1 MQELFE
7 PSFDELA
14 ERALLGGMIV
24 EPRLISVALSR
35 GLKEEDFYFEKHRK
49 VYALLKVL
57 YQEYGENWDDV
68 VALELARKESIPLE
82 RNFLWVLAE
91 EGATSEVLFE
101 SALRIVKEHSTLNRL
116 KEQAIKLLKAK
127 SIEEAQVAREE
138 LIAFKEEV
146 LEIEPFERI
155 VSEGIEEL
163 KLMMESEKLIL
174 GLETGFFELDTLTSG
189 FEPGNLILIGA
200 RPGMGKSSFM
210 LSIALNMARKGKRVV
225 VFSLEMSKKQILH
238 RIFSLSSGVPLKNIR
253 IGMITKEDFTKI
265 VEAGLELRRL
275 PVVFDFSPARTTL
288 EIRSIAQLKQAD
300 IIFIDYLQLITPPK
314 QYSSRQEEVAAISR
328 SLKLIAKDLNI
339 PVVALVQLSRQTEHR
354 SDKRPTLADI
364 RESGQIEQDADIVM
378 FLYRP
383 EYYKKNPSQEEA
395 GLVEVIV
402 AKNRQGACGTVR
414 LRFDKNTTGF
424 YPFPASYSA
433 YSESP
438 EEEIEESID
447 F

>member
-24 EPRLISVALSR
+24 EPKLISVALSR
-35 GLKEEDFYFEKHRK
+35 GLKEEDFYFEKHRQ

-68 VALELARKESIPLE
+68 VALELARKEGIPLE

-253 IGMITKEDFTKI
+253 MGMITKEDFLRI

-383 EYYKKNPSQEEA
+383 EYYKKNPSPEEA

-424 YPFPASYSA
+424 YPFSVS
-433 YSESP
+433 SSLESS

>member
-35 GLKEEDFYFEKHRK
+35 GLKEEDFYFEKHRQ
-49 VYALLKVL
+49 VFLLLKVL

-68 VALELARKESIPLE
+68 VALELARKEGIPVE

-116 KEQAIKLLKAK
+116 KERAIKLLKAK

-163 KLMMESEKLIL
+163 KLMMESEKFIL

-238 RIFSLSSGVPLKNIR
+238 RIFSISSGVPLKNIR
-253 IGMITKEDFTKI
+253 MGMITKEDFSKI

-275 PVVFDFSPARTTL
+275 PAVFDFSPVRTTL

-383 EYYKKNPSQEEA
+383 EYYKKNPSPEEA

-424 YPFPASYSA
+424 YPCSASYSA

-438 EEEIEESID
+438 EKEIEESID

>member
-14 ERALLGGMIV
+14 ERALLGGMLA
-24 EPRLISVALSR
+24 EPKLIPLALSR
-35 GLKEEDFYFEKHRK
+35 GLKEEDFYFDTHRQ
-49 VYALLKVL
+49 VFALLKEL
-57 YQEYGENWDDV
+57 YQELGESWTDIE
-68 VALELARKESIPLE
+68 LFELARKEGIPLE
-82 RNFLWVLAE
+82 KNFIWALVE

-101 SALRIVKEHSTLNRL
+101 NALLIVKEHSTLNRL
-116 KEQAIKLLKAK
+116 KDIAIKLLKSK
-127 SIEEAQVAREE
+127 SIEDAQKVREE
-138 LIAFKEEV
+138 LIAFKEQV
-146 LEIEPFERI
+146 LEVQPFDRLLSEAVERI
-155 VSEGIEEL
+155 KKL
-163 KLMMESEKLIL
+163 KETERLVV
-174 GLETGFFELDTLTSG
+174 GLETGFFELDQLTLG
-189 FEPGNLILIGA
+189 FEAGNLILVGA

-210 LSIALNMARKGKRVV
+210 LSMALNMAKRGKRVV
-225 VFSLEMSKKQILH
+225 IFSLEMSAQQCIE
-238 RIFSLSSGVPLKNIR
+238 RMLSMLSDVPLRNIR
-253 IGMITKEDFTKI
+253 AGMLKEDDYSRI
-265 VEAGLELRRL
+265 ISSALELRKMHIVLDDTGGR
-275 PVVFDFSPARTTL
+275 SPL
-288 EIRSIAQLKQAD
+288 EVRSIAQLKQAD

-383 EYYKKNPSQEEA
+383 EYYKKNPSPEEA

-424 YPFPASYSA
+424 YPCPASYSA

>member
-1 MQELFE
+1 MQEL
-7 PSFDELA
+7 FDELA

-35 GLKEEDFYFEKHRK
+35 GLKEEDFYFEKHRQ

-68 VALELARKESIPLE
+68 VALELARKEGIPLE
-82 RNFLWVLAE
+82 KNFLWVLAE

-127 SIEEAQVAREE
+127 SIEEAQAAREE

-146 LEIEPFERI
+146 LEIEPFERM

-163 KLMMESEKLIL
+163 KLVIESEKLIL
-174 GLETGFFELDTLTSG
+174 GLETGFFELDMLTSG

-210 LSIALNMARKGKRVV
+210 LSIALNMAKKGKRVV
-225 VFSLEMSKKQILH
+225 VFSLEMSKKQVLH

-253 IGMITKEDFTKI
+253 MGMITKEDFPRI
-265 VEAGLELRRL
+265 VEAGLELRKK
-275 PVVFDFSPARTTL
+275 PAVFDFSPARTPV
-288 EIRSIAQLKQAD
+288 EIRSIAQVEQAD

-383 EYYKKNPSQEEA
+383 EYYKKNPSPEEA

-402 AKNRQGACGTVR
+402 AKNRQGAYGTVR

-424 YPFPASYSA
+424 YPCPA
-433 YSESP
+433 SESP
-438 EEEIEESID
+438 EEEESID

>member
-35 GLKEEDFYFEKHRK
+35 GLKEEDFYFEKHRQ

-68 VALELARKESIPLE
+68 VALQLARKEGIPLE

-138 LIAFKEEV
+138 LLAFKEEV

-155 VSEGIEEL
+155 VSESIEEL

-210 LSIALNMARKGKRVV
+210 LSIALNMARKGKKVV

-253 IGMITKEDFTKI
+253 MGMITKEDFHRI

-275 PVVFDFSPARTTL
+275 PALFDFSPARTTL
-288 EIRSIAQLKQAD
+288 EIRSIAQLRQAD

-383 EYYKKNPSQEEA
+383 EYYKKNPSPEEA

-424 YPFPASYSA
+424 YPWPAS

-438 EEEIEESID
+438 EEESID

>member
-24 EPRLISVALSR
+24 EPKLIAVALLK
-35 GLKEEDFYFEKHRK
+35 GLQEEDFYFEKHRQ
-49 VYALLKVL
+49 VYALLKLL
-57 YQEYGENWDDV
+57 YQEHGENWDDV
-68 VALELARKESIPLE
+68 VALELARKEGIPVE

-101 SALRIVKEHSTLNRL
+101 NALRIVKEHSTLNRL
-116 KEQAIKLLKAK
+116 KERAIKLLKAK

-189 FEPGNLILIGA
+189 FEPGNLILVGA

-253 IGMITKEDFTKI
+253 MGMITKEDFPKI

-275 PVVFDFSPARTTL
+275 PAQFDFSPARTTL

-364 RESGQIEQDADIVM
+364 RESGQIEQDADIVL

-383 EYYKKNPSQEEA
+383 EYYKKNPSPEEA

-424 YPFPASYSA
+424 YPFSVSSPL
-433 YSESP
+433 ESS

>member
-24 EPRLISVALSR
+24 EPKLISVALSR
-35 GLKEEDFYFEKHRK
+35 GLKEEDFYFEKHRQ

-68 VALELARKESIPLE
+68 VALQLARKEGIPLE

-101 SALRIVKEHSTLNRL
+101 SALRIVKEHSTVNRL

-253 IGMITKEDFTKI
+253 MGMITKKDFPRI

-275 PVVFDFSPARTTL
+275 PAQFDFSPARTPV

-383 EYYKKNPSQEEA
+383 EYYKKNPSPEEA

-402 AKNRQGACGTVR
+402 AKNRQGAHGTVK

-424 YPFPASYSA
+424 YPYPASYSES
-433 YSESP
+433 SE
-438 EEEIEESID
+438 EESID

>member
-1 MQELFE
+1 MQEL
-7 PSFDELA
+7 FDELA

-35 GLKEEDFYFEKHRK
+35 GLKEEDFYFEKHRQ

-68 VALELARKESIPLE
+68 VALELARKEGIPLE
-82 RNFLWVLAE
+82 KNFLWVLAE

-127 SIEEAQVAREE
+127 SIEEAQAAREE

-146 LEIEPFERI
+146 LEIEPFERM

-163 KLMMESEKLIL
+163 KLVIESEKLIL
-174 GLETGFFELDTLTSG
+174 GLETGFFELDMLTSG

-210 LSIALNMARKGKRVV
+210 LSIALNMAKKGKRVV
-225 VFSLEMSKKQILH
+225 VFSLEMSKKQVLH

-253 IGMITKEDFTKI
+253 MGMITKEDFPRI
-265 VEAGLELRRL
+265 VEAGLELRKK
-275 PVVFDFSPARTTL
+275 PAVFDFSPARTPV
-288 EIRSIAQLKQAD
+288 EIRSIAQVEQAD

-383 EYYKKNPSQEEA
+383 EYYKKNPSPEEA

-402 AKNRQGACGTVR
+402 AKNRQGAYGTVR

-424 YPFPASYSA
+424 YPCTA
-433 YSESP
+433 SESP
-438 EEEIEESID
+438 EEEESID